1 MGKNASLPLAP
12 KTIGEIGEL
21 RFCANALER
30 GIVVCSPHG
39 DNQPYDYVTVHD
51 EHLLRVQVKS
61 ATSQNSAEHSTM
73 WGTPLKRGAGGRYEA
88 GSYDVLVFYII
99 PDDITYLVPEIILRG
114 KSKLTISYTEG
125 TKYEK
130 YRDAWDVLM

>member
-1 MGKNASLPLAP
+1 MGKDTELALAP

-39 DNQPYDYVTVHD
+39 DNQPYDYVTVHGGQ
-51 EHLLRVQVKS
+51 LLRVQVKS
-61 ATSQNSAEHSTM
+61 ATTGNSSNSDTM
-73 WGTPLKRGAGGRYEA
+73 WGAPLKRGAGGKYES

-130 YRDAWDVLM
+130 YRDAWDLLM

>member
-1 MGKNASLPLAP
+1 MGKNAALPLAS

-39 DNQPYDYVTVHD
+39 DNQPYDYVTVYNGQM
-51 EHLLRVQVKS
+51 LRVQVKS
-61 ATSQNSAEHSTM
+61 VTGNNGSQYDTL
-73 WGTPLKRGAGGRYEA
+73 WGTPLKRGAGGKYEA

-99 PDDITYLVPEIILRG
+99 PDDITYLVPEIIVRG
-114 KSKLTISYTEG
+114 KTKLTISYTEG

-130 YRDAWDVLM
+130 YRNAWDVLM

>member
-1 MGKNASLPLAP
+1 MGKNASLPLAS

-39 DNQPYDYVTVHD
+39 DNQPYDYVTVYNGQM
-51 EHLLRVQVKS
+51 LRVQVKS
-61 ATSQNSAEHSTM
+61 VTGNNGSQYDTL
-73 WGTPLKRGAGGRYEA
+73 WGTPLKRGAGGKYEA

-99 PDDITYLVPEIILRG
+99 PDDITYLVPEIIVRG
-114 KSKLTISYTEG
+114 KTKLTISYTEG

-130 YRDAWDVLM
+130 YRNAWDMLM

>member
-1 MGKNASLPLAP
+1 MGKNAALPLAS

-39 DNQPYDYVTVHD
+39 DNQPYDYVTVYNGQM
-51 EHLLRVQVKS
+51 LRVQVKS
-61 ATSQNSAEHSTM
+61 VTGNNGSQYDTL
-73 WGTPLKRGAGGRYEA
+73 WGTPLKRGAGGKYEA

-99 PDDITYLVPEIILRG
+99 PDDITYLVPEIIVRG
-114 KSKLTISYTEG
+114 KTKLTISYTEG

-130 YRDAWDVLM
+130 YRNAWDMLM